1 MGNNSSKKSLKE
13 NTSTKTTEPLIS
25 KNNLKD
31 KQPDENY
38 KEYFKLVNMKL
49 RRYYEENKNSQI
61 NLSICLEKKDF
72 NTVITT
78 KKLVCDPN
86 QSFIYWKKYLL
97 NYLNKQSQKGCVW
110 SSELYE

>member
-1 MGNNSSKKSLKE
+1 MGNKSIKNCLKE
-13 NTSTKTTEPLIS
+13 NSNNRMLDPLIA
-25 KNNLKD
+25 KNLKE
-31 KQPDENY
+31 KQTDENY

-78 KKLVCDPN
+78 KKLVYDPN
-86 QSFIYWKKYLL
+86 QSFIYWKKYFLT
-97 NYLNKQSQKGCVW
+97 YLNKQSQKGCVW
-110 SSELYE
+110 SNDLYEY

>member
-13 NTSTKTTEPLIS
+13 NSSTKTTDPLLS
-25 KNNLKD
+25 KNFKE
-31 KQPDENY
+31 KQTDENY

-78 KKLVCDPN
+78 KKLICDPN

-110 SSELYE
+110 SNDLYE